1 MLWRTFSVAAGI
13 LFSQFNLGLCQT
25 RIPSLQTPN
34 IRTVASET
42 LTDLAVAFADSSDPV
57 VYYNPQLM
65 ARYGP
70 EISAFVLAH
79 EYAHIRLGHRRPAV
93 ATAGPREPLE
103 RVLQGW
109 ELAADCVAA
118 AWLARERPSAL
129 HAAIGLFERMGL
141 DRVDREHPSGN
152 ARAAQLTACGQT
164 VNGDLRSSSE
174 GPRITTTAIQF
185 R

>member
-1 MLWRTFSVAAGI
+1 MSSRTYSLSLAILLCHSGLVA
-13 LFSQFNLGLCQT
+13 SQE
-25 RIPSLQTPN
+25 RIKSLQTPN

-57 VYYNPQLM
+57 VYYNPRLM

-79 EYAHIRLGHRRPAV
+79 EYAHIQLGHRRPA
-93 ATAGPREPLE
+93 TPGAGPREPLE

-109 ELAADCVAA
+109 ELAADCLAA
-118 AWLARERPSAL
+118 AKLVRERPSAL
-129 HAAIGLFERMGL
+129 RAAIGLFERMGP
-141 DRVDREHPSGN
+141 DRVDREHPSGS
-152 ARAAQLTACGQT
+152 ARAAQLTACGRT
-164 VNGDLRSSSE
+164 MSGDLRSSSE
-174 GPRITTTAIQF
+174 GPRITAAAIQF

>member
-1 MLWRTFSVAAGI
+1 MLWRSLYVASGI
-13 LFSQFNLGLCQT
+13 LLSQYHLGLCQT
-25 RIPSLQTPN
+25 RIPALETPN

-57 VYYNPQLM
+57 VYYNPRLM

-79 EYAHIRLGHRRPAV
+79 EYAHIQLGHRRPAT
-93 ATAGPREPLE
+93 ASAGPREPLE
-103 RVLQGW
+103 RGLQGW
-109 ELAADCVAA
+109 ELAADCLAA
-118 AWLARERPSAL
+118 AKLVRERPSAL
-129 HAAIGLFERMGL
+129 RAAIGLFERMGP
-141 DRVDREHPSGN
+141 DRVDREHPSGS

-164 VNGDLRSSSE
+164 VNGSLRSSSE
-174 GPRITTTAIQF
+174 GPRTTATAIQF